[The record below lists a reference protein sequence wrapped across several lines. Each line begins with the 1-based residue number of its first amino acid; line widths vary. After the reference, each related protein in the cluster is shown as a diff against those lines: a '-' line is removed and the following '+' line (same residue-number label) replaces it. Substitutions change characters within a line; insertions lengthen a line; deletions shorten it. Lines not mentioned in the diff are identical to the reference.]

1 MLFSKM
7 GEDKG
12 SVQSAE
18 VCVIPM
24 PNTDIFACCM
34 TAPQCDEHII
44 NPKQLQKSFC
54 IVYFTG
60 LLNPVYGTEFSCL

>member
-1 MLFSKM
+1 M

-12 SVQSAE
+12 SVQSKE
-18 VCVIPM
+18 VCGIPM
-24 PNTDIFACCM
+24 PNAEFVDCCM

-54 IVYFTG
+54 IAYFPA
-60 LLNPVYGTEFSCL
+60 LLNPVDGTEFSCL